1 MIARKSTPAE
11 PIDASSIPAI
21 AAMAAK
27 SSSISAVTLQTKLSG
42 DVRSRRFRALLDR
55 RAAVGVEDAHSLA

>member
-1 MIARKSTPAE
+1 
-11 PIDASSIPAI
+11 
-21 AAMAAK
+21 MAAK